1 MATGRNKPD
10 ANLRGWLVFCC
21 VILVVSG
28 TAASATLLATVA
40 LPAGYNQYSLNA
52 YASYLIDSKG
62 EQTPEQINRETR
74 WQRNVAGD
82 VLNFGFTDAVVWVK
96 LDLDIPSEKTDEW
109 HLVLPYPLLEQV
121 NLFVVSNAD
130 GTLQEQIPD
139 NAKLRSHYLHFALP
153 PSNGTPLLLLL
164 RVQSFTSLQVPLEL
178 WSQSEL
184 VNHQS
189 TEATIWGVYF
199 GVLLALLAYNAFL
212 FLSMRDIAYCCYVIY
227 LCSIVLLMLC
237 ISGMGS
243 LYVWEDPQQL
253 RVLLPLSTGMT
264 SLWAIL
270 FALAFLRTTVI
281 HPRLKLALWICA
293 GLSALL
299 ILQSF
304 GGSGSG
310 ALMSGLLSIV
320 VVAIVIVAGI
330 NALASGAVI
339 ARYFILAWA
348 AFAMGAMVYLLNIF
362 NLVPVSGFTTHAIQ
376 VGSALEA
383 ILLSFA
389 LAHRIKEER
398 QLKLSA
404 LEDKNR
410 AEQQMKQAQSLAL
423 EQALHDG
430 LTQRPNDALLLQRVQ
445 DLIRRSGQIDA
456 FALMLFYCPQLKE
469 ISSSLGRR
477 LAEEVFCSI
486 VEDTNRLMAGDPQN
500 IPIETS
506 TQSFVAVTEFGSMV
520 ALCRLDAA
528 AESIYAYAQ
537 RYMAFYD
544 RTIDVDGV
552 LLDLDV
558 VCGVACYPKQ
568 SDRADLLLQHAAAAR
583 DFGLRISESVTIY
596 SSEIEAFGRRRL
608 LLIGALTQAI
618 RDGELELYLQPQVHC
633 QSLQLVGAE
642 ALLRWNSPRLG
653 VVSPQEF
660 VEVAEQAGL
669 MGLLSRYVIDK
680 AFGLLVRFAAERW
693 SISLSIN
700 LSIQNLVDPGMVS
713 YVQQAAAQAGISLH
727 DVVFEVTETFVTEDM
742 DVVVANVRELAAT
755 GCSIALDDYGTGYS
769 SLAYLSRLPIHELK
783 IDRSFV
789 GQMNRNESDL
799 RIVENTLKL
808 ARALQIETVAE
819 GVEDAA
825 TLDSITRLGCDRV
838 QGYHIARPMPF
849 DAFRE
854 WVLRRRIQ
862 LLESPSTH

>member
-1 MATGRNKPD
+1 MATGRDKPG
-10 ANLRGWLVFCC
+10 ANLRGWLFGSC
-21 VILVVSG
+21 IIWVVSV
-28 TAASATLLATVA
+28 AAAGDALIGAVT
-40 LPAGYNQYSLNA
+40 LPAGYNHYSLNA

-62 EQTPEQINRETR
+62 EQTPEQVYRETR
-74 WQRNVAGD
+74 WQRNVTAD
-82 VLNFGFTDAVVWVK
+82 VLNFGFTDAVVWVR
-96 LDLDIPSEKTDEW
+96 LDLKMSATPHEEW

-121 NLFVVSNAD
+121 SLFVVTAD
-130 GTLQEQIPD
+130 DGVLQEQVPD
-139 NAKLRSHYLHFALP
+139 NAQLRSHYPHFALP
-153 PSNGTPLLLLL
+153 PSNGAPLSLLL

-178 WSQSEL
+178 WSQSQL
-184 VNHQS
+184 VNRQ
-189 TEATIWGVYF
+189 TVEATIWGLYF

-212 FLSMRDIAYCCYVIY
+212 FLSVRDITYCCYVMY
-227 LCSIVLLMLC
+227 LSSIVVLMLC

-243 LYVWEDPQQL
+243 LYMWNSPQL
-253 RVLLPLSTGMT
+253 VRVLLPLSTGMT

-281 HPRLKLALWICA
+281 HSRLKVALWICA
-293 GLSALL
+293 GLSVLL

-310 ALMSGLLSIV
+310 ALMSGLLSIM
-320 VVAIVIVAGI
+320 VVAIVIAAGI

-339 ARYFILAWA
+339 VRYFILAWT
-348 AFAMGAMVYLLNIF
+348 AFALGAMVYLLNVF
-362 NLVPVSGFTTHAIQ
+362 NLVPVSGFTTHSVQ

-404 LEDKNR
+404 LEGKHR
-410 AEQQMKQAQSLAL
+410 AEQQMKQAQSLLL

-430 LTQRPNDALLLQRVQ
+430 LTQRPNDALLLQRVRE
-445 DLIRRSGQIDA
+445 LIRRNGQVDA
-456 FALMLFYCPQLKE
+456 FALILFYCPQLKD

-477 LAEEVFCSI
+477 LAEDAFCSI
-486 VEDTNRLMAGDPQN
+486 VEDTNRLMASDPQN
-500 IPIETS
+500 IPIEIS
-506 TQSFVAVTEFGSMV
+506 SGSFVAVTEFGSMV
-520 ALCRLDAA
+520 ALFRLNDGAD
-528 AESIYAYAQ
+528 SIHAYAQ
-537 RYMAFYD
+537 RYMSFYD
-544 RTIDVDGV
+544 RTIDIDGV
-552 LLDLDV
+552 LLDLGV
-558 VCGVACYPKQ
+558 ICGVACYPKH
-568 SDRADLLLQHAAAAR
+568 SDRADLLLQHAVAAR
-583 DFGLRISESVTIY
+583 DFGLRTFESVTIY
-596 SSEIEAFGRRRL
+596 SSEIDAFGRRRL

-618 RDGELELYLQPQVHC
+618 RDGELELYLQPQMDC
-633 QSLQLVGAE
+633 RSLQLVGAE

-653 VVSPQEF
+653 FVPPQEF

-669 MGLLSRYVIDK
+669 MGLLSRYVIDN
-680 AFGLLVRFAAERW
+680 AFKLLARFVEECW
-693 SISLSIN
+693 SISISIN
-700 LSIQNLVDPGMVS
+700 LSIQNLVDSDMVS
-713 YVQQAAAQAGISLH
+713 YVQRAAVQAGISLQ
-727 DVVFEVTETFVTEDM
+727 DVVFEVTETFVTDDM
-742 DVVVANVRELAAT
+742 GELVANVSELAAT

-789 GQMNRNESDL
+789 GQMNRNESDM

-838 QGYHIARPMPF
+838 QGYYFARPMPF

-862 LLESPSTH
+862 LLERPSTH

>member
-1 MATGRNKPD
+1 MATGRDTPD
-10 ANLRGWLVFCC
+10 ANLLRWLLWSLA
-21 VILVVSG
+21 ILVVSG
-28 TAASATLLATVA
+28 TTAGSAPLAAVS
-40 LPAGYNQYSLNA
+40 LPSGYKQYSLNA

-62 EQTPEQINRETR
+62 ELTPEQVYRQDD
-74 WQRNVAGD
+74 WQRNVGGD
-82 VLNFGFTDAVVWVK
+82 VLNFGFTAAAVWVK
-96 LDLDIPSEKTDEW
+96 LDLNVQAADKEHW

-121 NLFVVSNAD
+121 RLFWLSAPTGELVELAPSNAQ
-130 GTLQEQIPD
+130 LH
-139 NAKLRSHYLHFALP
+139 SHYLHFALP
-153 PSNGTPLLLLL
+153 DQHDGPLLALL
-164 RVQSFTSLQVPLEL
+164 RVQSFTSLQIPLEL
-178 WSQSEL
+178 WSRGEL

-189 TEATIWGVYF
+189 SEATIWGVYF

-212 FLSMRDIAYCCYVIY
+212 FLSMRDIAYCFYVFY

-243 LYVWEDPQQL
+243 LYVWRDPQAV
-253 RVLLPLSTGMT
+253 RVLLPLATGMT

-270 FALAFLRTTVI
+270 FALAFLRTTRI
-281 HPRLKLALWICA
+281 HPRLKLALWGCA
-293 GLSALL
+293 GLSLLL

-304 GGSGSG
+304 GGSGRG
-310 ALMSGLLSIV
+310 ALMSGLLSIAV
-320 VVAIVIVAGI
+320 VVIVIVAGI

-348 AFAMGAMVYLLNIF
+348 AFALGAMVYLLNIF
-362 NLVPVSGFTTHAIQ
+362 NLVPVSAFTTHAVQ
-376 VGSALEA
+376 AGSALEA

-398 QLKLSA
+398 QLKLTA

-430 LTQRPNDALLLQRVQ
+430 LTQRPNDALLLRRVQ
-445 DLIRRSGQIDA
+445 DLIRDAGPVDA

-486 VEDTNRLMAGDPQN
+486 VEDTNRMMARDPQN
-500 IPIETS
+500 IPVEIS
-506 TQSFVAVTEFGSMV
+506 SQSFVAVTEFGSLV
-520 ALCRLDAA
+520 ALCRIDGAT
-528 AESIYAYAQ
+528 ESIHAYAQ
-537 RYMAFYD
+537 RYLAFYE
-544 RTIDVDGV
+544 RNIDVDGV
-552 LLDLDV
+552 LLDLDM

-583 DFGLRISESVTIY
+583 DFGLRTAETVTIY

-608 LLIGALTQAI
+608 MLIGALSQAI
-618 RDGELELYLQPQVHC
+618 RDGELELHLQPQVAC
-633 QSLQLVGAE
+633 GSLQLVGAE

-669 MGLLSRYVIDK
+669 MGLLSRYVIEK
-680 AFGLLVRFAAERW
+680 AFALLVKFAAEGW
-693 SISLSIN
+693 PISISIN
-700 LSIQNLVDPGMVS
+700 LSIQNLMDPGIVHHVRS
-713 YVQQAAAQAGISLH
+713 AAASAGIDLRN
-727 DVVFEVTETFVTEDM
+727 VVFEVTETFVSEDM
-742 DVVVANVRELAAT
+742 DLVVENVRQLAAT
-755 GCSIALDDYGTGYS
+755 GCCIALDDYGTGYS

-789 GQMNRNESDL
+789 GQMNRSESDF

-808 ARALQIETVAE
+808 AGALQIQTVAE

-825 TLDSITRLGCDRV
+825 TLERITRLGCDRV
-838 QGYHIARPMPF
+838 QGYFIARPMPF
-849 DAFRE
+849 EQFRH
-854 WVLRRRIQ
+854 WVQQRTVQRRDRPA
-862 LLESPSTH
+862 SH